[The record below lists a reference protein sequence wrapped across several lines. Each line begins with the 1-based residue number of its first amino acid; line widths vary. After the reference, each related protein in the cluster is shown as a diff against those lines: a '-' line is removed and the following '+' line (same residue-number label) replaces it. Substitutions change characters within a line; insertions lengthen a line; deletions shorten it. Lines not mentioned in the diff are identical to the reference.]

1 MAHSSGGPVASR
13 GESMDWP
20 DYLRDQ
26 TSNYRSLALT
36 AEDSLL
42 EQEFIELA
50 ATCEEVANEIEDR
63 LPAG

>member
-1 MAHSSGGPVASR
+1 
-13 GESMDWP
+13 MDWP

-26 TSNYRSLALT
+26 AESYRGLALT
-36 AEDSLL
+36 AEDSAL
-42 EQEFIELA
+42 EQEFLDLA

>member
-1 MAHSSGGPVASR
+1 
-13 GESMDWP
+13 MDWP

-26 TSNYRSLALT
+26 AEGYRYQAET
-36 AEDSLL
+36 TEDSLL
-42 EQEFIELA
+42 QLALLDLA

>member
-1 MAHSSGGPVASR
+1 
-13 GESMDWP
+13 MDGP

-26 TSNYRSLALT
+26 AANYRSLAQT

-50 ATCEEVANEIEDR
+50 ATCDEVANEIEDR
-63 LPAG
+63 LPGG

>member
-1 MAHSSGGPVASR
+1 
-13 GESMDWP
+13 MDWP

-26 TSNYRSLALT
+26 AEGYRYQAQT
-36 AEDSLL
+36 AGDSLL
-42 EQEFIELA
+42 RDEFLDLA

>member
-1 MAHSSGGPVASR
+1 
-13 GESMDWP
+13 MDWP

-26 TSNYRSLALT
+26 AESYRCRAQT

-42 EQEFIELA
+42 EQEFLDLA

-63 LPAG
+63 LPAGVMHDNPAGAG

>member
-1 MAHSSGGPVASR
+1 
-13 GESMDWP
+13 MDWP

-26 TSNYRSLALT
+26 AESYRHLAQT
-36 AEDSLL
+36 AEDFLL
-42 EQEFIELA
+42 AQEFLDVA

>member
-1 MAHSSGGPVASR
+1 
-13 GESMDWP
+13 MDWP

-26 TSNYRSLALT
+26 AENYRCLART
-36 AEDSLL
+36 ADELLL
-42 EQEFIELA
+42 EQEFLELA

>member
-1 MAHSSGGPVASR
+1 
-13 GESMDWP
+13 MDWP

-26 TSNYRSLALT
+26 AESYRWLAQT

-42 EQEFIELA
+42 EQEFLDLA

>member
-1 MAHSSGGPVASR
+1 
-13 GESMDWP
+13 MDWP

-26 TSNYRSLALT
+26 AENYRNLART
-36 AEDSLL
+36 ADESLL
-42 EQEFIELA
+42 QEFLDLA